1 MSLLKR
7 EKRSLDGLV
16 TIIENAGGRGRGSTT
31 TAPLASTASA
41 LKVAA
46 VWSCVRLVADALAA
60 APLDV
65 YRKSGDVRENIATP
79 PVLLNPDPTMTQH
92 EWMFSLV
99 ASLMLT
105 GDAFALKQEWRQGW
119 PQRLTLIDPSRV
131 QPVIDGGTLVGYK
144 IDKTEWAADAVLH
157 VKAFTLPGSVC
168 GVSPLTQFA
177 QTIGLGAEAEKFGY
191 SYFATGGVPSG
202 LIYSDSTLTK
212 TQADELKQSW
222 LSSMIGK
229 REPAVLGAG
238 LKYEQVSVNPDESQ
252 FIESQHFTIEQICR
266 IFGVPPE
273 MIGHASSGS
282 SITYANIEER
292 QIAFQQWTLL
302 PWAARIEAALT
313 SVLPRPQFVR
323 FNLDAMLRVSLLD
336 RYKAHGMSL
345 RDGWRNADEVRRFED
360 EKPIPNGDT
369 YLWPTPIGA
378 GSASGGTSTDGGPTQ

>member
-7 EKRSLDGLV
+7 ERRSLDGLV
-16 TIIENAGGRGRGSTT
+16 SIIENAGGRGRGTT
-31 TAPLASTASA
+31 TSAPLASTTSA

-60 APLDV
+60 APVDV
-65 YRKSGDVRENIATP
+65 YRKVGDTRENVATP
-79 PVLLNPDPTMTQH
+79 PVLVSPDPTMTQH
-92 EWMFSLV
+92 EWMFSLI

-105 GDAFALKQEWRQGW
+105 GNAYAVKQEWRQGW
-119 PQRLTLIDPSRV
+119 PYRLTLVDPSRV
-131 QPVIDGGTLVGYK
+131 VPMIEDGNLIGYR
-144 IDKTEWAADAVLH
+144 IDKTEWAADAILH
-157 VKAFTLPGSVC
+157 IKAFTLPGSVC
-168 GVSPLTQFA
+168 GVSPLVQFA

-191 SYFATGGVPSG
+191 SYFADGAVPSG
-202 LIYSDSTLTK
+202 ILYSDTELTQP
-212 TQADELKQSW
+212 QAAALKQSW
-222 LSSMIGK
+222 LASLAGK
-229 REPAVLGAG
+229 REPAVLGSG
-238 LKYEQVSVNPDESQ
+238 LKYEKVSANPDESQ

-282 SITYANIEER
+282 SVTYANIEER

-345 RDGWRNADEVRRFED
+345 RDGWRSADEVRRLED
-360 EKPIPNGDT
+360 EKPIPDGDV

-378 GSASGGTSTDGGPTQ
+378 SGASGAPSTDGGQTP